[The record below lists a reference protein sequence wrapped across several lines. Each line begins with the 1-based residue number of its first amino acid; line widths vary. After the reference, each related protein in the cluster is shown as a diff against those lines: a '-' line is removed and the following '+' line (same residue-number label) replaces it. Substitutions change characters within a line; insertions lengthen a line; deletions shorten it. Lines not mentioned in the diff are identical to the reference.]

1 MTKNKQKYI
10 IKKGE
15 LLKKRTKKYTK
26 YMCCRIDNNKLK
38 VNISLHHSH
47 DKSIRMLL
55 KDRNEATRFINKV
68 VFNEEKIK
76 IGDIEEYTENFITS
90 NYKDK
95 VADIVY
101 KYCPID
107 GVYFLIEHQTK
118 IDQNM
123 PIRIAE
129 YSLEIMKAEYKKGKR
144 AEIIAIVLYTGKRKW
159 NVPTNLGTVSKENKE
174 KCKLVGM
181 HTNYTLY
188 CSNNYSDRELIK
200 EGNALSIVL
209 LLERTQSIESLIKK
223 INEILQSKLEL
234 SEESR
239 QLITTYIVNVLKGI
253 LGEEKTKELTNK
265 LNNEKENFSM
275 LEEVIR
281 KEFFENRKRGIKDGI
296 KSGKVQERRKTINRM
311 SRLGFDVK
319 QISEILGISDAE
331 VNRMLIKKLN

>member
-1 MTKNKQKYI
+1 M
-10 IKKGE
+10 
-15 LLKKRTKKYTK
+15 KKRTKKYTK

-38 VNISLHHSH
+38 VNISPHHSH

-55 KDRNEATRFINKV
+55 KDRNEATGFINKV

-129 YSLEIMKAEYKKGKR
+129 YSLEIMRTEYKKGKR

-159 NVPTNLGTVSKENKE
+159 NVPTNLGTVSEENNE
-174 KCKLVGM
+174 NCKLVGM

-188 CSNNYSDRELIK
+188 CSNNYSDSELIK

-281 KEFFENRKRGIKDGI
+281 KEFIENRKQGMKDGI
-296 KSGKVQERRKTINRM
+296 KVGREFGMKSGIKVGIKNGKEYNIPINVDT
-311 SRLGFDVK
+311 LEEGYP
-319 QISEILGISDAE
+319 ILCA
-331 VNRMLIKKLN
+331 

>member
-1 MTKNKQKYI
+1 M
-10 IKKGE
+10 
-15 LLKKRTKKYTK
+15 KKRTKKYTK

-38 VNISLHHSH
+38 VNISPHHSH

-55 KDRNEATRFINKV
+55 KDRNEATGFINKV

-159 NVPTNLGTVSKENKE
+159 NAPTNLGTVSEENNE
-174 KCKLVGM
+174 NCKLVGM

-281 KEFFENRKRGIKDGI
+281 KEFFENRKRGMKDGI
-296 KSGKVQERRKTINRM
+296 KVGREAGIKTGIKNGKKQERRKTINRM
-311 SRLGFDVK
+311 HKLGFDVK
-319 QISEILGISDAE
+319 QISEILGISNEE
-331 VNRMLIKKLN
+331 VNRMLIKKF

>member
-1 MTKNKQKYI
+1 M
-10 IKKGE
+10 
-15 LLKKRTKKYTK
+15 KKRTKKYTK

-38 VNISLHHSH
+38 VNISPHHSH

-55 KDRNEATRFINKV
+55 KDRNEATGFINKV

-144 AEIIAIVLYTGKRKW
+144 AEVIAIVLYTGKRKW
-159 NVPTNLGTVSKENKE
+159 NVPTNLGTVSEENNE
-174 KCKLVGM
+174 NCKLVGM

-253 LGEEKTKELTNK
+253 LGEERTKELTNK

-281 KEFFENRKRGIKDGI
+281 KEFFENRKRGMKDGI
-296 KSGKVQERRKTINRM
+296 KVGREAGIKTGIKNGKKQERRKTINRM
-311 SRLGFDVK
+311 HKLGFDVK
-319 QISEILGISDAE
+319 QISEILGISNEE
-331 VNRMLIKKLN
+331 VNRMLIKKF

>member
-1 MTKNKQKYI
+1 M
-10 IKKGE
+10 
-15 LLKKRTKKYTK
+15 KKRTKKYTK

-38 VNISLHHSH
+38 VNISPHHSH

-55 KDRNEATRFINKV
+55 KDRNEATGFINKV

-76 IGDIEEYTENFITS
+76 TGDIEEYTENFITS

-118 IDQNM
+118 LDQNM

-129 YSLEIMKAEYKKGKR
+129 YSLEIMRTEYKKGKR
-144 AEIIAIVLYTGKRKW
+144 AEVIAIVLYTGKKKW
-159 NVPTNLGTVSKENKE
+159 NVPTNLGTVSEENNE
-174 KCKLVGM
+174 KYKLVGM

-281 KEFFENRKRGIKDGI
+281 KEFIENRKQGMKDGI
-296 KSGKVQERRKTINRM
+296 KVGRESGMKSGIKVGIKNGKEQERRKTINRM
-311 SRLGFDVK
+311 HKLGFDVK
-319 QISEILGISDAE
+319 QISEILGISNEE
-331 VNRMLIKKLN
+331 VNRMLIKKF

>member
-1 MTKNKQKYI
+1 M
-10 IKKGE
+10 
-15 LLKKRTKKYTK
+15 KKRTKKYTK

-38 VNISLHHSH
+38 VNISPHHSH

-55 KDRNEATRFINKV
+55 KDRNEATGFINKV

-144 AEIIAIVLYTGKRKW
+144 AEIIAIVLYTGKKKW
-159 NVPTNLGTVSKENKE
+159 NAPTNLGTVSEENNKN
-174 KCKLVGM
+174 CKLVGM

-188 CSNNYSDRELIK
+188 CSNNYSDSELIK

-209 LLERTQSIESLIKK
+209 LLERTKSIESLIKK

>member
-1 MTKNKQKYI
+1 
-10 IKKGE
+10 
-15 LLKKRTKKYTK
+15 
-26 YMCCRIDNNKLK
+26 MCCRIDNNKLK
-38 VNISLHHSH
+38 VNISPHHSH

-55 KDRNEATRFINKV
+55 KDRNEATGFINKV

-118 IDQNM
+118 LDQNM

-144 AEIIAIVLYTGKRKW
+144 AEVIAIVLYTGKRKW
-159 NVPTNLGTVSKENKE
+159 NVQTNLGTVSEENNE
-174 KCKLVGM
+174 NCKLVGM

-188 CSNNYSDRELIK
+188 CSNNYSDSELIK

-209 LLERTQSIESLIKK
+209 SLERTKSIESLIKK

-281 KEFFENRKRGIKDGI
+281 KEFFENRKRGMKDGI
-296 KSGKVQERRKTINRM
+296 KVGREAGIKTGIKNGKKQERRKTINRM
-311 SRLGFDVK
+311 HKLGFDVK
-319 QISEILGISDAE
+319 QISEILGISNEE
-331 VNRMLIKKLN
+331 VNRMLIKKF

>member
-1 MTKNKQKYI
+1 MY
-10 IKKGE
+10 
-15 LLKKRTKKYTK
+15 
-26 YMCCRIDNNKLK
+26 
-38 VNISLHHSH
+38 
-47 DKSIRMLL
+47 
-55 KDRNEATRFINKV
+55 
-68 VFNEEKIK
+68 
-76 IGDIEEYTENFITS
+76 
-90 NYKDK
+90 
-95 VADIVY
+95 
-101 KYCPID
+101 
-107 GVYFLIEHQTK
+107 
-118 IDQNM
+118 
-123 PIRIAE
+123 
-129 YSLEIMKAEYKKGKR
+129 
-144 AEIIAIVLYTGKRKW
+144 
-159 NVPTNLGTVSKENKE
+159 
-174 KCKLVGM
+174 
-181 HTNYTLY
+181 TNYTLY
-188 CSNNYSDRELIK
+188 CSNNYSDSELIK

-265 LNNEKENFSM
+265 LNDEKENFSM

>member
-1 MTKNKQKYI
+1 M
-10 IKKGE
+10 
-15 LLKKRTKKYTK
+15 KKRTKKYTK

-38 VNISLHHSH
+38 VNISPHHSH

-159 NVPTNLGTVSKENKE
+159 NAPTNLGTVSEENNE
-174 KCKLVGM
+174 NCKLVGM

-188 CSNNYSDRELIK
+188 CSNNYSDSELIK

-239 QLITTYIVNVLKGI
+239 QLIITYIVNVLKGI
-253 LGEEKTKELTNK
+253 LGEERTKELTNK

-281 KEFFENRKRGIKDGI
+281 KEFFENRKKGIKDGI
-296 KSGKVQERRKTINRM
+296 KVGREAGIKTGIKNGKEQERRKTINRM
-311 SRLGFDVK
+311 HKLGFEVK
-319 QISEILGISDAE
+319 QISEILGISDEE
-331 VNRMLIKKLN
+331 VNRMLIKKF

>member
-1 MTKNKQKYI
+1 M
-10 IKKGE
+10 
-15 LLKKRTKKYTK
+15 
-26 YMCCRIDNNKLK
+26 
-38 VNISLHHSH
+38 
-47 DKSIRMLL
+47 KS
-55 KDRNEATRFINKV
+55 
-68 VFNEEKIK
+68 
-76 IGDIEEYTENFITS
+76 DIEEYTENFITS

-144 AEIIAIVLYTGKRKW
+144 AEVIAIVLYTGKRKW
-159 NVPTNLGTVSKENKE
+159 NVPTNLGTVSEENNE
-174 KCKLVGM
+174 NCKLVGM

-188 CSNNYSDRELIK
+188 CSNNYSDSELIK

-281 KEFFENRKRGIKDGI
+281 KEFFENRKRGMKD
-296 KSGKVQERRKTINRM
+296 GKVQERRKTINRM